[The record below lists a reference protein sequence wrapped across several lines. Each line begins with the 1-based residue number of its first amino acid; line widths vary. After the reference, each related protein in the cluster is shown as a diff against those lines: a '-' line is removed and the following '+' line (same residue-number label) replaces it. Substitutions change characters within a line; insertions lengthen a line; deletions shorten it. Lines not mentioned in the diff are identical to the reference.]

1 MADQNAQIFCENQQ
15 NQFSAKIV
23 LQNFPRKFVI
33 QTAVMELP
41 HA

>member
-1 MADQNAQIFCENQQ
+1 MVDQNAQIFCENQQ

-23 LQNFPRKFVI
+23 LKNFRRKFVI